1 MTCAWCMLLRFPAF
15 TIRKHTMKHLF
26 SSCAIAL
33 TLTLTLAACD
43 RAKAPPAA
51 AVPAVAFQKI
61 DSVAGTGKEAVAG
74 STAVVNYTGWLYDP
88 AAPQLHGKQFD
99 SSAGRGPFDFQL
111 GGGQVIKG
119 WDEGVQGMKV
129 GGKRTLI
136 VPAAMGYGDGGAGP
150 IPPNA
155 TLIFDVELLDVR

>member
-1 MTCAWCMLLRFPAF
+1 MKQLLA
-15 TIRKHTMKHLF
+15 
-26 SSCAIAL
+26 SSALALSL
-33 TLTLTLAACD
+33 TLTLTACD
-43 RAKAPPAA
+43 RAKTPPVAA
-51 AVPAVAFQKI
+51 APAVAFQKI
-61 DSVAGTGKEAVAG
+61 DTVTGTGKEAAAG
-74 STAVVNYTGWLYDP
+74 STAVVNYTGWLYEP
-88 AAPQLHGKQFD
+88 TAPQQHGKQFD
-99 SSAGRGPFDFQL
+99 SSIGRGPFDFPL
-111 GGGQVIKG
+111 GAGRVIKG